1 MLRCGMKKHGPNGL
15 PLGSGLYWNKETIY
29 VELWHGGEKLG
40 QFSSKTA
47 DVQKALRFKDAK
59 LKELIKAEEAAIA
72 DLKRGVRVA
81 ELFDDYIGRLKRRES
96 DSGSYSEGRSYDTQ
110 SYRATSRINKHL
122 VPSFGK

>member
-1 MLRCGMKKHGPNGL
+1 MLRCGMKRHVRNGL

-40 QFSSKTA
+40 QFSTKTA

-72 DLKRGVRVA
+72 DLKKGVRVA
-81 ELFDDYIGRLKRRES
+81 ELFDDYIGRLKRRET
-96 DSGSYSEGRSYDTQ
+96 DGGAYFEGRGYHKQ
-110 SYRATSRINKHL
+110 SY
-122 VPSFGK
+122 P